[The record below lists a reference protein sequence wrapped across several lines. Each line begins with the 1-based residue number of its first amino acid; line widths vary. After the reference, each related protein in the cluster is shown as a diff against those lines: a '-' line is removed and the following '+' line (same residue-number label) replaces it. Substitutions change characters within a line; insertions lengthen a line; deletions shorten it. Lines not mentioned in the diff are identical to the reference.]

1 MWNDRLV
8 LVKEGQMITGRKE
21 LSEATGISEASIE
34 RILTT
39 LENGQQIEQQKTT
52 KYRLI
57 TIINWKDYQNV
68 DSKVDNRRTTNG
80 QQTDTNKNEENV
92 KKDTFHLSDGNSE
105 KEAPRVVYDEDEG
118 GKTKKAPLPKID
130 DWVDIWNRYPNWKET
145 GKKGSPNNPSVA
157 KELLKPAVIT
167 RDIRASIIRKRGKY
181 STEEFERAV
190 NKYAEEI
197 CNRRKD
203 DKGFYAHRFTLYE
216 FLTYKDIFERYVNR

>member
-57 TIINWKDYQNV
+57 TIVNWKDYQDS

-80 QQTDTNKNEENV
+80 QQTDTNKNVNNEKNVNTGEAGASRVTYTIEEDKQKKPSTAKYPHKKEVFSWFPAYEKFWDRHATYCEYSNDCWELGEKTCRAMLKFYEENKHDPHCPV
-92 KKDTFHLSDGNSE
+92 IIT
-105 KEAPRVVYDEDEG
+105 PYDIV
-118 GKTKKAPLPKID
+118 TK
-130 DWVDIWNRYPNWKET
+130 R
-145 GKKGSPNNPSVA
+145 NNLIA
-157 KELLKPAVIT
+157 F
-167 RDIRASIIRKRGKY
+167 RDKR
-181 STEEFERAV
+181 
-190 NKYAEEI
+190 
-197 CNRRKD
+197 
-203 DKGFYAHRFTLYE
+203 
-216 FLTYKDIFERYVNR
+216 